1 MFKTKRIKA
10 NLPIVGAARS
20 YLTGA
25 CIETSV
31 VVSTSSEDG
40 LSELTCK
47 YIATIKCLGFFF
59 FFLVH
64 FSLDTHHRELNF
76 LDALRIHCIS
86 RLPSK
91 NAEVNSE

>member
-1 MFKTKRIKA
+1 MFKTKRINA
-10 NLPIVGAARS
+10 NLPVVGAARS
-20 YLTGA
+20 YLAGT

-31 VVSTSSEDG
+31 VVSTSSENG

-47 YIATIKCLGFFF
+47 YIAIIKCCFFF
-59 FFLVH
+59 PPWSIFLW
-64 FSLDTHHRELNF
+64 TTTTENLNF

-91 NAEVNSE
+91 NTEMKSE